1 VFELLFTH
9 PLWAYR
15 TGTFAFASPWP
26 LWMLASLI
34 ALGALLI
41 ALSLYRRR
49 ALGWRLL
56 IPIGVL
62 QVLFVA
68 GLAALLWRPVLNVE
82 RVRDRENVLAIALDA
97 SASMALADEL
107 ADGGE
112 ARSRLQRAVA
122 ALERDALQ
130 PLGRTFELRLFSFS
144 DTVAPLPAF
153 ASVPPPG
160 PQTRIGDAISSILQ
174 HAASLPLAA
183 IVLVSDGAENG
194 GSLTEEKLAELAS
207 YGVPIHTVG
216 VGPEIVRNDL
226 ELEYVDVP
234 RTAPPGATITAS
246 IGIRHEGVETTR
258 LRVFDREA
266 LIASR
271 VINLDTSVDVTRVD
285 LDLPSGSPGAR
296 ELRFS
301 LDAAEG
307 ETNLV
312 NNERL
317 RVVDVPA
324 ERRSILH
331 VEGEPRWEFKFLR
344 RAALLDRSLRL
355 ASIVRT
361 TPNKLYRQ
369 GVLSPDELRDGFPT
383 RVEEL
388 FAYDAVIIGSYE
400 ASSLSP
406 EQHQLLAEFVDR
418 RGGSVLM
425 LAGRFGL
432 SAGGWQNTKLAQ
444 LLPVRLPSASDNA
457 FVQRAARV
465 ALTSY
470 GAQSPI
476 TRLDSDAKRNVD
488 RWRNLPP
495 LADYQSLG
503 RLKPGAIVLLDAQTS
518 RGRSP
523 LLVWQRYGRGA
534 TFVLGTASTLR
545 WQMHLPV
552 EDHTHEIFWR
562 QLLHALVAQ
571 TPGKVSLT
579 SERST
584 YEDERRVVFEAEVHD
599 ARFEPVNDAR
609 VELTV
614 VPEHGE
620 PIAATMLASGQKD
633 GRYVAA
639 IDAPSAGV
647 YRASIVAR
655 KDEVELGGAVTHVV
669 RTDGVAERFAT
680 HRHRAVLERLAQM
693 TGGRYWT
700 LDDLDDLAAAIPY
713 SKAGV
718 IERRTLEL
726 WNLPIVFLVLLAL
739 KLAEWGLRLKWGR
752 L

>member
-1 VFELLFTH
+1 MFELLFTH

-130 PLGRTFELRLFSFS
+130 PLGRTFALRLFSFS